1 MLSYRLEHEVLV
13 ITVEQDPG
21 IGGRA
26 GLASRITDLVDAH
39 RPSPVVVVI
48 DDRAAGSAA
57 ASAVLR
63 AHRFCAR
70 LGILMSVVTHSAP
83 LRRLLEADGSTRGH
97 RLVVH
102 ARTDTAIAGS
112 FAAAA

>member
-1 MLSYRLEHEVLV
+1 MLSYRLDHAVLV
-13 ITVEQDPG
+13 ITVERDPG

-26 GLASRITDLVDAH
+26 DLANRITDLVDAH
-39 RPSPVVVVI
+39 RPRPVVVVLS
-48 DDRAAGSAA
+48 DEAAGGAA
-57 ASAVLR
+57 VSAVLR
-63 AHRFCAR
+63 AHQFCAR

-83 LRRLLEADGSTRGH
+83 LRRMLENNADTRGL

-102 ARTDTAIAGS
+102 ARTDTAVTSS

>member
-13 ITVEQDPG
+13 ITVEEDPG

-26 GLASRITDLVDAH
+26 ALASRITDLVDAH

-48 DDRAAGSAA
+48 GERAAGSAA
-57 ASAVLR
+57 VSAVLR
-63 AHRFCAR
+63 AHQFCGR
-70 LGILMSVVTHSAP
+70 LGVLMSVVTHSAP
-83 LRRLLEADGSTRGH
+83 LRRLLAADADSRGL

-102 ARTDTAIAGS
+102 ARMDTAISSS